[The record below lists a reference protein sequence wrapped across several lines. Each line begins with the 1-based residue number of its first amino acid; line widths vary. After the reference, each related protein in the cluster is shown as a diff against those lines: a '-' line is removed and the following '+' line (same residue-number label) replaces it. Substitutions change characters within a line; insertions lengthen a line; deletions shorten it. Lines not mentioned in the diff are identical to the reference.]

1 MWAGAVLV
9 AVAAVGG
16 WAARPDGPPADT
28 SADVGFARAMADHH
42 AQAVEMAELVRFRTN
57 DPEIRLLATDIVL
70 TQQAQIG
77 QMRGWL
83 EAWGR
88 PMTGR
93 GDAMAWMG
101 HGPGAMPGMASR
113 GDIDRLDAATGAAA
127 DELFLRL
134 MIRHHQGGVVMAQA
148 ALEQADENEV
158 RRLAGSIVDG
168 QRAEIEAMKV
178 LLGRLAER
186 SGQRS
191 ATGMTEEAG

>member
-101 HGPGAMPGMASR
+101 HGPGAMPGMAGMAGMDMHEEHKKPGVPLSTKM
-113 GDIDRLDAATGAAA
+113 LV
-127 DELFLRL
+127 FL
-134 MIRHHQGGVVMAQA
+134 I
-148 ALEQADENEV
+148 
-158 RRLAGSIVDG
+158 
-168 QRAEIEAMKV
+168 
-178 LLGRLAER
+178 
-186 SGQRS
+186 S
-191 ATGMTEEAG
+191 ATCLGLAVWVTSHFVTLGLK